1 MKAPIRLNLK
11 RHSFVCSSSARG
23 MSENTSKQITVRFE
37 LTDWIRILEAADE
50 AGIKPVQFVRSTV
63 LRTLNGQLID
73 VKSIESYF
81 RQQEKDDLVKRR
93 GF

>member
-1 MKAPIRLNLK
+1 
-11 RHSFVCSSSARG
+11 

-81 RQQEKDDLVKRR
+81 RQQDKDDLVKRR

>member
-1 MKAPIRLNLK
+1 LNLK
-11 RHSFVCSSSARG
+11 RHSFVCDSSARD

-81 RQQEKDDLVKRR
+81 RQQDKDDLVKRR

>member
-1 MKAPIRLNLK
+1 
-11 RHSFVCSSSARG
+11 
-23 MSENTSKQITVRFE
+23 MSKVPSKQITIRFE

-63 LRTLNGQLID
+63 LRALNGHLVD
-73 VKSIESYF
+73 AKSIDAYIK
-81 RQQEKDDLVKRR
+81 QQEKDEFHKRR

>member
-1 MKAPIRLNLK
+1 MAD
-11 RHSFVCSSSARG
+11 SQ
-23 MSENTSKQITVRFE
+23 SKQITVRFD
-37 LTDWIRILEAADE
+37 LTDWIRILEAAEE

-63 LRTLNGQLID
+63 LRTLNGKLID

-81 RQQEKDDLVKRR
+81 RQQDKDDLVKRR

>member
-1 MKAPIRLNLK
+1 MAD
-11 RHSFVCSSSARG
+11 G
-23 MSENTSKQITVRFE
+23 QSKQITVRFD
-37 LTDWIRILEAADE
+37 LTDWIRILEAAEE

-63 LRTLNGQLID
+63 LRTLNGKLID

-81 RQQEKDDLVKRR
+81 RQQDKDDLVKRR

>member
-1 MKAPIRLNLK
+1 MADNQ
-11 RHSFVCSSSARG
+11 
-23 MSENTSKQITVRFE
+23 TKQITVRFD
-37 LTDWIRILEAADE
+37 LTDWIRILEAAEE

-63 LRTLNGQLID
+63 LRTLNGKLID

-81 RQQEKDDLVKRR
+81 RQQDKDDLVKRR

>member
-1 MKAPIRLNLK
+1 MADNQ
-11 RHSFVCSSSARG
+11 
-23 MSENTSKQITVRFE
+23 TKQITVRFE
-37 LTDWIRILEAADE
+37 LTDWIRILEAAEE

-63 LRTLNGQLID
+63 LRTLNGKLID

-81 RQQEKDDLVKRR
+81 RQQDKDDLVKRR

>member
-1 MKAPIRLNLK
+1 
-11 RHSFVCSSSARG
+11 
-23 MSENTSKQITVRFE
+23 MSDNTSKQITVRFE

-81 RQQEKDDLVKRR
+81 RQQDKDDLVKRR